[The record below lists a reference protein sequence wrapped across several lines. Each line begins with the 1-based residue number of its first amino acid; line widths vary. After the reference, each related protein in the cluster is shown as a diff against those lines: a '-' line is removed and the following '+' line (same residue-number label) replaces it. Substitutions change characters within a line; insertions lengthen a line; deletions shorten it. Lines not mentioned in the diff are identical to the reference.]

1 MRRQIWIASHAKA
14 RSSPGIDMQT
24 STSIS
29 TRRSPTSKLTFH
41 LIANSHLDPV
51 WLWDSRE
58 GLNEAISTVRTVLA
72 LMDERPELTY
82 TRGES
87 LTYEEILHHDPTAFR
102 AIQRLVK
109 AGRWEV
115 VGGTFLQSDMNMPAT
130 ATLHKNFEL
139 GQTFFQKHFDRKPW
153 VGWSPDCFGH
163 SAFLPDILRAHGLRA
178 YAYGRPVRANEP
190 KLFWW
195 ESPNSQRVL
204 ASTYVGGWYCCE
216 RDEIPRRLDAQ
227 VAAAAAEPVS
237 NIFVPFGLGNHGGGP
252 TRRQL
257 DDIAAWAAA
266 HPEVNVELSSLHRY
280 FAAVEAELRQRKIQ
294 LRVVRGELNFTMHGV
309 YATAMRIKTAFR
321 KAEVGVQRL
330 EALSESLP
338 KKLRPAAAELDNL
351 WRQVMFN
358 TFHDILPGSSIE
370 RALQE
375 QVEQLGGVQH
385 RVREAER
392 EALLALA
399 ARIKIQPKK
408 PAGDFPCAVPFLVFN
423 PHPQSYRGPL
433 ELEAAL
439 DYRPI
444 WPYVKNPEK
453 LPVEV
458 RDGRGRKVAFQF
470 VETEHQFMLNLPWRR
485 RVVLDVNLPARGWE
499 VFSVGWV
506 EGAKPVKIS
515 TPHAQ
520 AGSNKQTIS
529 SDTLTVR
536 AAVGASRV
544 KILSDGKPLLGDGL
558 SVVTVSDVF
567 GPWGGHYG
575 EPEAREF
582 NQVLATWRIT
592 ATRVLERG
600 PLRAALWVRFESGK
614 SRLDFTFRLHRQRPA
629 VDWDARLFFDKPRT
643 RVKLLLPGGDVADYD
658 VPGGVLR
665 RGPSGE
671 VPGGRWVRVLNTRG
685 RPQFGF
691 ASDSLYN
698 FSARDGVLAATL
710 IRASRHTLDIPDT
723 PKQVPPHR
731 PVIDNGEFR
740 MRGLIALPA
749 ADLPRLALE
758 LEQQPLVM
766 PVPTSNRSR
775 SS

>member
-1 MRRQIWIASHAKA
+1 MNSN
-14 RSSPGIDMQT
+14 MQT
-24 STSIS
+24 STNIS
-29 TRRSPTSKLTFH
+29 TQRSPTAKLTLH

-51 WLWDSRE
+51 WLWDARE

-72 LMDERPELTY
+72 LMTERPELTY
-82 TRGES
+82 IRGES
-87 LTYEEILHHDPTAFR
+87 LIYEEILRHDPAAFR
-102 AIQRLVK
+102 AIQQLVK
-109 AGRWEV
+109 AGRWDV
-115 VGGTFLQSDMNMPAT
+115 VGGTYLQSDMNMPTT

-139 GQTFFQKHFDRKPW
+139 GQAFFQKHFSLKPW

-163 SAFLPDILRAHGLRA
+163 TAFLPDILRAHGLRA

-195 ESPNSQRVL
+195 ESRNSQRVL

-257 DDIAAWAAA
+257 DDLAAWAAA
-266 HPEVNVELSSLHRY
+266 HPEVNVKFSGLHRY
-280 FAAVEAELRQRKIQ
+280 FAAVEAELRRRKIR
-294 LRVVRGELNFTMHGV
+294 LPVVRGELNFTMNGV

-321 KAEVGVQRL
+321 KAEAGVQRL
-330 EALSESLP
+330 EALSGSLP
-338 KKLRPAAAELDNL
+338 KKVRPAAAELDDL

-370 RALQE
+370 RALHE
-375 QVEQLGGVQH
+375 QVEQLGGIGH

-392 EALLALA
+392 AALLALA
-399 ARIKIQPKK
+399 ARIKTQIRI

-423 PHPQSYRGPL
+423 PHPRRYRGPV
-433 ELEAAL
+433 ELEASL

-444 WPYVKNPEK
+444 WPYVKNPEQ

-470 VETEHQFMLNLPWRR
+470 VETEHQFMLNQPWRR
-485 RVVLDVNLPARGWE
+485 RLVLEVNLPASGWE
-499 VFSVGWV
+499 AFTVGWV

-515 TPHAQ
+515 MPHAKV
-520 AGSNKQTIS
+520 GVDEQTIS
-529 SDTLTVR
+529 SDMLTIR
-536 AAVGASRV
+536 ADVGASCV
-544 KILSDGKPLLGDGL
+544 KIHSKGKPLLGGDGL
-558 SVVTVSDVF
+558 SVVTVRDAF

-575 EPEAREF
+575 EPEAQEF
-582 NQVLATWRIT
+582 NQVLAIWRIT

-629 VDWDARLFFDKPRT
+629 LDWDARLFFDEPRT

-658 VPGGVLR
+658 VPGGVIR

-671 VPGGRWVRVLNTRG
+671 VPGGRWVRVLGAKGKPR
-685 RPQFGF
+685 FGF
-691 ASDSLYN
+691 ASDILYN
-698 FSARDGVLAATL
+698 FSARDGVLTATL
-710 IRASRHTLDIPDT
+710 VRASRHTLDMPDS
-723 PKQVPPHR
+723 PEQVPPHR

-740 MRGLIALPA
+740 VRGLIVLPA
-749 ADLPRLALE
+749 ADLPRLALD
-758 LEQQPLVM
+758 LEQPPLVM
-766 PVPTSNRSR
+766 PVPAN
-775 SS
+775 